1 MSVCAI
7 CLKEEI
13 SLDGKNICVT
23 ECGHTFCLSC
33 ILRSAQ
39 ENTSC
44 PLCRNVLVTPKNN
57 EEELVTAYRNG
68 HVAGYDEGLD
78 YGKSTRLEEIEEL
91 NIRTQ
96 QEFDR
101 GFISG
106 RTNARTEIESLRREI
121 ARRDSILSVGKNM
134 LDGWSESIHASM
146 DEFDEVFEELA
157 EKYARNEHTI
167 EEQPA
172 QEQPAQEQTNPRAEA
187 LRSSPNFRH
196 EAQEQINPRAEA
208 LRSSPNFRPTW
219 IRSHEEHGA
228 PWQS

>member
-1 MSVCAI
+1 MCAI

-172 QEQPAQEQTNPRAEA
+172 QEQINPRAEA

-196 EAQEQINPRAEA
+196 EAQELPNPRAEA

>member
-33 ILRSAQ
+33 ILRAAQ

-44 PLCRNVLVTPKNN
+44 PLCRKVLVTSKNN

-78 YGKSTRLEEIEEL
+78 YGKSTRLEEIEGL

-121 ARRDSILSVGKNM
+121 ASRDSILSVGKNM

-172 QEQPAQEQTNPRAEA
+172 QEQTNPRTEA
-187 LRSSPNFRH
+187 LRPSPNFRH
-196 EAQEQINPRAEA
+196 EAQEQTNPRAEA

>member
-172 QEQPAQEQTNPRAEA
+172 QEQTNPRAEA
-187 LRSSPNFRH
+187 LRPSPNFRH
-196 EAQEQINPRAEA
+196 EAQEQNNPRAEA